1 MGKKIFCPNKPNQT
15 ATFFPPKTVPT
26 PLPLRTHLS
35 YEQHLTDCGAICPL
49 LHLLQIP
56 GQTEKYNI

>member
-1 MGKKIFCPNKPNQT
+1 MGRNISPKQT
-15 ATFFPPKTVPT
+15 QSNCDLLPAKTVPT

-49 LHLLQIP
+49 LHQLQMLAH
-56 GQTEKYNI
+56 TENYNI